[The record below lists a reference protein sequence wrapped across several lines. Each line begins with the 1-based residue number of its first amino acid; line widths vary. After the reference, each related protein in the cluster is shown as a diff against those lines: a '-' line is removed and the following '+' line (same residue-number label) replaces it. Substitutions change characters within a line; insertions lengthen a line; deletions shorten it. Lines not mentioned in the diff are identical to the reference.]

1 MPDNNEFTTEKI
13 IEKLIQYLGEHGCVC
28 EDGFRDG
35 IKFSTGID
43 TWQLIITEVSAANE
57 TVCMVL
63 LHKDNMKNN
72 LTKSKK
78 HKLYKGIP
86 DYHIQKKVM
95 YTADIYECVNIAL
108 DHVNKWN
115 PERG

>member
-1 MPDNNEFTTEKI
+1 MLDNKEFTAESI
-13 IEKLIQYLGEHGCVC
+13 IEQLRQYLGSHGCIC
-28 EDGFRDG
+28 EEGYHG
-35 IKFSTGID
+35 GLKFSTGID
-43 TWQLIITEVSAANE
+43 TWQLIITEVSATYG

-78 HKLYKGIP
+78 HKLYKSIP

-95 YTADIYECVNIAL
+95 YTSDIYECVNEAL

>member
-1 MPDNNEFTTEKI
+1 
-13 IEKLIQYLGEHGCVC
+13 
-28 EDGFRDG
+28 
-35 IKFSTGID
+35 
-43 TWQLIITEVSAANE
+43 
-57 TVCMVL
+57 
-63 LHKDNMKNN
+63 MKNN

>member
-1 MPDNNEFTTEKI
+1 MSEILEFTLEGI
-13 IEKLIQYLGEHGCVC
+13 IKQLESYLSEHGCTC
-28 EDGFRDG
+28 ELGYCGG
-35 IKFSTGID
+35 IKFNTGID
-43 TWQLIITEVSAANE
+43 TWQLIITEVSTLNK

-72 LTKSKK
+72 LTKPKK

-115 PERG
+115 PERR